1 MGFGKRDTKLLC
13 SEWESNLLYC
23 LFEHQGRGVEESDF
37 QAEVQALR
45 DEIHAQHADAKE
57 LLWLRSENQ
66 LLRVELER
74 VRRAAEK
81 LVRDGHELLDVL
93 GFTQTVG
100 EEGGPGGDRP

>member
-1 MGFGKRDTKLLC
+1 M
-13 SEWESNLLYC
+13 
-23 LFEHQGRGVEESDF
+23 EESDF

-93 GFTQTVG
+93 GFTEIIEETG
-100 EEGGPGGDRP
+100 EIGGDRPGA